1 MEIRPARDSD
11 LAEITSIFNH
21 EVEHSAPIWVET
33 PVTLADRRTW
43 LAARQAD
50 GFPVLVAKADGQ
62 VLGFASYGGCRP
74 YEGFRQTVE
83 HMTYVSPTAR
93 GRDVGRALLAALV
106 SAAWSQGRKVI
117 VGFGTGRNRPLQ
129 DPKQATYFLSLISS
143 SDI

>member
-50 GFPVLVAKADGQ
+50 AFPCWWPRLMGKC
-62 VLGFASYGGCRP
+62 L
-74 YEGFRQTVE
+74 
-83 HMTYVSPTAR
+83 
-93 GRDVGRALLAALV
+93 ALLHMEAAV
-106 SAAWSQGRKVI
+106 RMKAFGRPWSI
-117 VGFGTGRNRPLQ
+117 
-129 DPKQATYFLSLISS
+129 
-143 SDI
+143 